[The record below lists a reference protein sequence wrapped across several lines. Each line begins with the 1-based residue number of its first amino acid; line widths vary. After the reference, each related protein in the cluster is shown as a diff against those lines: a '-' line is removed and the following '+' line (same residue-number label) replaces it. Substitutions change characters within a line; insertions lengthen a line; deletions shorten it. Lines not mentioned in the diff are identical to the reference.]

1 MLRIAVISLLVANLL
16 LLGFQGSKPAVE
28 PETTA
33 KQAVVEDS
41 NVPTIHLF
49 SEMMENQDLLSGSR
63 RCFSLGPFHSSEDK
77 NEIQTLLEDVSANIS
92 ERETLALVE
101 KGYWVYMPPYES
113 LLEANQALLSLQAL
127 GLKDI
132 GVIYNGDWKN
142 AISLGYFL
150 RQENALRRQK
160 DLEDRNFAP
169 MIRVKRQSETRY
181 WLDYEQSPGSALVAI
196 DMQDRP
202 NDFMRR
208 SLPCPE
214 QNPFEIIAPVS
225 ENLAA
230 EVKQPPTQIPEEE
243 PQSPPV
249 ESHEPQPTETIEPQP
264 VEEDSLQLKDG
275 GGSKPIEEIDG
286 DPEESTDTTP
296 AENEEVVSE
305 PPVETEPETGP
316 EVEIQKTDDIEI
328 QSGTEA
334 ESEASENLAD
344 DTLQKQVEIP
354 QEGAGSLPVVD
365 DGIDTE
371 LQNSNETEPESLE
384 NLVDDTLLQVETPD
398 AGDGS
403 QPVEADSVDPE
414 GNIDSAPVDSEKA
427 EPEPENSVGTG
438 PVIGFGTETEDSG
451 ETETE
456 DGDETEPEEG

>member
-28 PETTA
+28 PETIA

-41 NVPTIHLF
+41 SVPTIHLF
-49 SEMMENQDLLSGSR
+49 SEMMEDQNLLSGNR
-63 RCFSLGPFHSSEDK
+63 HCFSLGPFHSSEDK
-77 NEIQTLLEDVSANIS
+77 NEIQALLEDVSANII

-113 LLEANQALLSLQAL
+113 LLEANQVLLSLQAL

-169 MIRVKRQSETRY
+169 RIRVQRQSETRY
-181 WLDYEQSPGSALVAI
+181 WLDYEQSPGAALIAI

-214 QNPFEIIAPVS
+214 HDPFEISAPVS

-230 EVKQPPTQIPEEE
+230 GVKQVPSQIPEAE
-243 PQSPPV
+243 PQSLPV
-249 ESHEPQPTETIEPQP
+249 ENIEPGPEEKIERQPEGVIEQQP
-264 VEEDSLQLKDG
+264 VEEDGLQSEVNDG
-275 GGSKPIEEIDG
+275 SQPAVEIDPG
-286 DPEESTDTTP
+286 PKEGLDI
-296 AENEEVVSE
+296 A
-305 PPVETEPETGP
+305 PVGNS
-316 EVEIQKTDDIEI
+316 EVEVPE
-328 QSGTEA
+328 
-334 ESEASENLAD
+334 
-344 DTLQKQVEIP
+344 
-354 QEGAGSLPVVD
+354 PV
-365 DGIDTE
+365 IDTE
-371 LQNSNETEPESLE
+371 LQNSNETEPEASE
-384 NLVDDTLLQVETPD
+384 NLEDDIVRQQAETPEEGGEPQLIQDD
-398 AGDGS
+398 A
-403 QPVEADSVDPE
+403 VDSE
-414 GNIDSAPVDSEKA
+414 EKIDSAPVDSDKA
-427 EPEPENSVGTG
+427 ELKPAIETEPENSVGTG
-438 PVIGFGTETEDSG
+438 PVIGFGTQ
-451 ETETE
+451 
-456 DGDETEPEEG
+456 PEEGDGTQLENGNEIEPEGADEIEPDGG